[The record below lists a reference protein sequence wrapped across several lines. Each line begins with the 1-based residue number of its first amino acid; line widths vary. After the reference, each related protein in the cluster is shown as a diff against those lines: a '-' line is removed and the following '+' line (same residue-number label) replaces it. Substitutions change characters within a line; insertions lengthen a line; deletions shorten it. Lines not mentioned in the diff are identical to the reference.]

1 MMISLALN
9 TRPICIQFFNPLQ
22 IYVLVSFKMFIL
34 LPILQ
39 IEGLFLVMTSFLFSF
54 FSLSYLVFLLVLEVL
69 NLNGC
74 VVYWWRRKK
83 HFIIAAFV
91 AHFLIFLSVLNKTVQ
106 LGKELSSLQSELG
119 RILFL
124 LKIADP
130 SAEAD
135 QKRDSQV
142 KDKKPDKAEVPV
154 SATKKQPPTHGTTE
168 K

>member
-1 MMISLALN
+1 
-9 TRPICIQFFNPLQ
+9 
-22 IYVLVSFKMFIL
+22 
-34 LPILQ
+34 
-39 IEGLFLVMTSFLFSF
+39 
-54 FSLSYLVFLLVLEVL
+54 
-69 NLNGC
+69 
-74 VVYWWRRKK
+74 
-83 HFIIAAFV
+83 
-91 AHFLIFLSVLNKTVQ
+91 VLNKTVQ

>member
-1 MMISLALN
+1 MISLALN

-34 LPILQ
+34 LPILR

-124 LKIADP
+124 LKIVDP
-130 SAEAD
+130 SGEAD

-142 KDKKPDKAEVPV
+142 KDKKPDKAEVSV
-154 SATKKQPPTHGTTE
+154 SATKKQPPTQGTKE